1 MAKTKGSADKNLYQ
15 RNGTY
20 YARIQ
25 INGRDRRVSLFTSD
39 RAEAKRRAK
48 AHIEQADLERS
59 GAIIQTTYQDAV
71 KSWAKVGYGVRSDG
85 ARKRYKVSLRQ
96 LHPHFSGL
104 KLHEITRRKIGEY
117 VTKRVEKKK
126 DGSPGASHATVRRDL
141 TALSGLLRHCVAM
154 GWRDDNLARE
164 WDRSTIREDRD
175 PIQRPDMKSFEACVA
190 EAPPVWAALL
200 RFLLASGFRLDVDAG
215 SLRRDQV
222 NWQTGVVTFIT
233 KRGRRR
239 TRQLSAEA
247 MNHLRAVPSSLNS
260 EFVFAPAGRDRLTNM
275 SRAFEDI
282 RAKAI
287 KRAEKEGW
295 TFKSFRLHDLR
306 HEFAIR
312 YLKSGG
318 PNGTVGSIYKLQG
331 MLGHTSVK
339 TTEGYLDFLTDE
351 EAEIA
356 KGQREADV
364 ARLGGEH
371 G

>member
-1 MAKTKGSADKNLYQ
+1 MAKGKSTTDQNLTL

-25 INGRDRRVSLFTSD
+25 VNRKDRRVSLFTSD
-39 RAEAKRRAK
+39 RAEAKRRLK
-48 AHIEQADLERS
+48 AHLEEAALQRS
-59 GAIIQTTYQDAV
+59 GAITHHTYQDAV
-71 KSWAKVGYGVRSDG
+71 KSWHKVGYSVRG
-85 ARKRYKVSLRQ
+85 EKTRRRYKVSLRQ
-96 LHPHFSGL
+96 LHPYFHTL

-117 VTKRVEKKK
+117 VTKRI
-126 DGSPGASHATVRRDL
+126 DGGATHATVRRDL
-141 TALSGLLRHCVAM
+141 TALSGLLRHTVAM
-154 GWRDDNLARE
+154 GWRDDNPARE

-175 PIQRPDMKSFEACVA
+175 PIERPCMRSFEACVA
-190 EAPPVWAALL
+190 ESPPVWAALL

-222 NWQTGVVTFIT
+222 NWQTGTVTFIT

-247 MNHLRAVPSSLNS
+247 LMCLKQAPTMLDS
-260 EFVFAPAGRDRLTNM
+260 EFVFAPKGAKRINNM

-282 RAKAI
+282 RARAV
-287 KRAEKEGW
+287 KRAAKEGW
-295 TFKSFRLHDLR
+295 VFKPFRLHDLR

-339 TTEGYLDFLTDE
+339 TTETYLDFLTDE

-356 KGQREADV
+356 KGQRDAADV
-364 ARLGGEH
+364 ARIGGEH
-371 G
+371 A